1 MQSEIDDRR
10 KGNGR
15 DDDDDERKEQ
25 PWPDDSVPRP
35 PGHPPI
41 DEPPADRPDPGE
53 AV

>member
-15 DDDDDERKEQ
+15 DEDDDDDERKEQ

-35 PGHPPI
+35 PGQ
-41 DEPPADRPDPGE
+41 PPAERPTPGD
-53 AV
+53 AA